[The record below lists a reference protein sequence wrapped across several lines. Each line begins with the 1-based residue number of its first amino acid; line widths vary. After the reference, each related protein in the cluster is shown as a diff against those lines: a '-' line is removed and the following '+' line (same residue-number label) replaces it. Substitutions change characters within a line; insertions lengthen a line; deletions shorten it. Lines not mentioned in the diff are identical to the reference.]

1 MLNENDKAMLT
12 LNKENQKKMNDLTNT
27 LVLEEIN
34 LEKVKVATETE
45 MKVAIVKAQEK
56 QSIKTIQAEANKAQA
71 EQRAKKE
78 AERILAEANA
88 FKETKIAETD
98 AQKEAL
104 KIKAHVRFEASKL
117 KQQGVMAEAE
127 AENANA
133 ANLDPIRKYEQ
144 KIKMTENLQTAIRNN
159 KIIISGENGEQLLN
173 YFKETN
179 DLVNLAQ
186 NE

>member
-1 MLNENDKAMLT
+1 
-12 LNKENQKKMNDLTNT
+12 
-27 LVLEEIN
+27 
-34 LEKVKVATETE
+34 
-45 MKVAIVKAQEK
+45 
-56 QSIKTIQAEANKAQA
+56 
-71 EQRAKKE
+71 
-78 AERILAEANA
+78 
-88 FKETKIAETD
+88 
-98 AQKEAL
+98 
-104 KIKAHVRFEASKL
+104 
-117 KQQGVMAEAE
+117 MAEAE